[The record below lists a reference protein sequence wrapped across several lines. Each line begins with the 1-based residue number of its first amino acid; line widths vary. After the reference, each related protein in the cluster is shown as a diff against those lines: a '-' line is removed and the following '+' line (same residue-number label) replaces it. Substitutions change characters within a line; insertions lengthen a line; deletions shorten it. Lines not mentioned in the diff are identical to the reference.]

1 VQALA
6 SKAGSYY
13 WTFFQVF
20 GRECYRTWRQDFFV
34 SFITALAVY
43 AITYRSDPAALESL
57 KVALQSAGVVLGL
70 FTIFHLVKTPYLVHT
85 ESGEKSLQQ
94 THWSFGVAGVFVLGA
109 LAFGCYTAVTK
120 VFSKRPAQVVHDI
133 QPEIKA
139 IPKEEN
145 SLTKNGPVRHAP
157 KPQIDP
163 TKRITPSLQPSVPTP
178 PNIVPSQ
185 ENASP
190 TQIDRVADITKRM
203 PQADRERLSQALF
216 EFSKLLDQAN
226 ELWGK
231 VNLEGGTLS
240 HSWGG
245 ELNNETAVDA
255 HINKL
260 RELKGMANDFLKSFR
275 SLQGKWGYYEVQIN
289 YIFGDAAEN
298 NGPNALINALDDYL
312 QYLESWKTVANKG
325 GRNMTMYQDTQ
336 NMYDTYVHNFA
347 LWKQACDRRLQ
358 QIRNSLQ

>member
-1 VQALA
+1 MQALA

-20 GRECYRTWRQDFFV
+20 GRECYRTWRKEFLV
-34 SFITALAVY
+34 SIITALVVC
-43 AITYRSDPAALESL
+43 AITYRSDPRALESL
-57 KVALQSAGVVLGL
+57 KIALQSAGVVLGV
-70 FTIFHLVKTPYLVHT
+70 FAIFHLVKTPYLVHT
-85 ESGEKSLQQ
+85 ESGEKSVQQ
-94 THWSFGVAGVFVLGA
+94 AHWLFGMVGVFALGA

-120 VFSKRPAQVVHDI
+120 AFSKRSAQVVRDS
-133 QPEIKA
+133 QPEIKP

-145 SLTKNGPVRHAP
+145 SPTKNAPIRHAP
-157 KPQIDP
+157 KPP
-163 TKRITPSLQPSVPTP
+163 TNRITSSPQPSVPAP
-178 PNIVPSQ
+178 QNIVPSQ

-190 TQIDRVADITKRM
+190 TQLDRVADITKRM

-245 ELNNETAVDA
+245 ELNNEATVDA

-260 RELKGMANDFLKSFR
+260 RELKGMANDFLTSFR
-275 SLQGKWGYYEVQIN
+275 SQQGKWSYYEVKIN
-289 YIFGDAAEN
+289 YVFGDAAEN